1 MGNARKIKKIWLA
14 LGTPFQV
21 NFFAPLLNRLRD
33 DYEFLVTARSHDTI
47 FQILDAKGIEYI
59 PLGRHGGKNID
70 GKLLAYADN
79 IKEMVPL
86 IKKEKP
92 DLLLTERW
100 PEAVRVAF
108 GFNIPSWAIFFD
120 ERETHVNQMVFPLVS
135 KIFSPRFYDIRDLY
149 RGGVTDAER
158 VVWFNGFHTSY
169 LKGNGRSNTL
179 DNNNGSPHKKKVL
192 IRPEPEFAT
201 FFHQEKPILDNAV
214 RVLLKRR
221 GKELDFELNLF
232 PRSESQA
239 KRYSKM
245 GVPSMSYSTN
255 ECPVADVDVAL
266 GAAETMLME
275 ALVLCKPAVS
285 SIYWT
290 PSKPVLEL
298 HKYIPHSTDSEQIA
312 NYVIKYL
319 DPEENRLFYQKAKLL
334 VDSMDNPIDVIVG
347 EIVRLNAGSSVMP
360 TRNKRRSKMEILM
373 DIVQAT
379 AFRPVRI
386 SQIMKNANISYS
398 ELRSMMDKLES
409 RQLIRGEDSYD
420 GRFYQI
426 TEIGMTLLHDY
437 RKLRSQVMDAENITL
452 EKLT

>member
-1 MGNARKIKKIWLA
+1 MSNARKIKKIWLA

-33 DYEFLVTARSHDTI
+33 DHEFLVTARNHDTI
-47 FQILDAKGIEYI
+47 FQILDAKGIEYT

-86 IKKEKP
+86 IRKEKP

-135 KIFSPRFYDIRDLY
+135 KVFSPRFYDVRDLY

-158 VVWFNGFHTSY
+158 IVWFNGFHTSY
-169 LKGNGRSNTL
+169 LKGNGRSHTS
-179 DNNNGSPHKKKVL
+179 NNNDGDSRKRKVL

-201 FFHQEKPILDNAV
+201 FFHEEKPILDNAV
-214 RVLLKRR
+214 RLLLKKR

-232 PRSESQA
+232 PRSDRQA
-239 KRYSKM
+239 KRYSRM

-255 ECPVADVDVAL
+255 ECPVADADVAL

-319 DPEENRLFYQKAKLL
+319 LCSNTWRRNGKA
-334 VDSMDNPIDVIVG
+334 
-347 EIVRLNAGSSVMP
+347 VRSGSAPSGSSRSIVM
-360 TRNKRRSKMEILM
+360 
-373 DIVQAT
+373 Q
-379 AFRPVRI
+379 
-386 SQIMKNANISYS
+386 
-398 ELRSMMDKLES
+398 LRV
-409 RQLIRGEDSYD
+409 
-420 GRFYQI
+420 
-426 TEIGMTLLHDY
+426 LL
-437 RKLRSQVMDAENITL
+437 
-452 EKLT
+452 